1 MEKYKLKVGHQAFEM
16 NTNDVDALDLVY
28 QNNAYHLLSSR
39 LQSYK
44 VEVLKTEGKTITL
57 SVNNNLHIVSI
68 EDSVD
73 LLVDQM
79 GLNKVTEVILKDI
92 KAPMPGL
99 ILEINV
105 TAGQEIKAGDPILIL
120 EAMKMENVIKAT
132 GDGVVKEILL
142 EKGATVEKNQVII
155 EMV

>member
-1 MEKYKLKVGHQAFEM
+1 MEKYNLKVGSHAFKMHSDE
-16 NTNDVDALDLVY
+16 VAALDLVN
-28 QNNAYHLLSSR
+28 QNEVYHLLSDNK
-39 LQSYK
+39 SYK
-44 VEVLKTEGKTITL
+44 IKVVKTEGKTITL
-57 SVNNNLHIVSI
+57 SVNNNLHVIAI

-73 LLVDQM
+73 MLVDQM
-79 GLNKVTEVILKDI
+79 GLNKVNEVILKDI

-120 EAMKMENVIKAT
+120 EAMKMENVIKAA
-132 GDGVVKEILL
+132 GDGIVKEILL
-142 EKGATVEKNQVII
+142 QKGATVEKNQVII